1 MKRTIFS
8 KLFGGYLLITIALA
22 ALILILSF
30 QTIKSHYI
38 NFLTNNLKNVGNT
51 FSWEITPL
59 LEQKK
64 YQKIDSLTKTIGDKL
79 DIRITVIVPDG
90 TVIADSKADPKTME
104 NHRNRP
110 EIIQAFNRQ
119 TGKAIRLSAT
129 LKEPM
134 LYVAVPIIKAQQTL
148 GVFRTSLELKTIN
161 ILLND
166 IRMKILQIAL
176 IITILSL
183 LGGLILTR
191 SFSKPIGLLAD
202 AARRVAAGDFS
213 VRVFLRKQ
221 DELKELADCFNQMTA
236 QIKNSF
242 TELSQQKD
250 ELNTII
256 ASVQEG
262 FVVLDSKGKIRL
274 SNAGFNKIVQNNL
287 VEGKFYWEVLR
298 QPNFGEWLKR
308 VKDEKTN
315 LIEELELNGRV
326 FLTSLAYL
334 ATKEEIVAILHDI
347 TEFRKL
353 EKIKRDFVVS
363 ASHEL
368 RTPLTAIK
376 GYLETLEPKISKKNR
391 QYLDVI
397 KRHTER
403 LINIVQDLLNLS
415 ELEEKEFKPDFEAVN
430 IQNLIENIKI
440 LFEPRFKEKNL
451 ALKMDIEEN
460 LPWISGDSFKLEQML
475 INLIDNAIKYTEK
488 GEVKITARRLNQDIR
503 IEVKDTGIGIAKE
516 HLSRIFE
523 RFYMVNKSH
532 SRKLGGTGL
541 GLSIVKHIVLLH
553 NGKIDVE
560 STPGFGT
567 KFIVTLP
574 LSLQITS
581 N

>member
-1 MKRTIFS
+1 MKRTIFF
-8 KLFGGYLLITIALA
+8 KLFGGYLLITVALA
-22 ALILILSF
+22 ALILIFSF
-30 QTIKSHYI
+30 QTIRSHYI
-38 NFLTNNLKNVGNT
+38 NHLTNNLKSIGNT
-51 FSWEITPL
+51 FGWEITPL

-64 YQKIDSLTKTIGDKL
+64 FQKIDSLAKIIGDKL
-79 DIRITVIVPDG
+79 DMRITIIVPDG

-110 EIIQAFNRQ
+110 EIIMALNRQ
-119 TGKAIRLSAT
+119 TGKAIRFSAT
-129 LKEPM
+129 LKEQM
-134 LYVAVPIIKAQQTL
+134 LYVAVPIIKVQQLL

-166 IRMKILQIAL
+166 IRAKIFRIAL

-191 SFSKPIGLLAD
+191 SLSKPIGLLAD
-202 AARRVAAGDFS
+202 AARRVATGDFS
-213 VRVFLRKQ
+213 VRVFLKKQ

-236 QIKNSF
+236 QIKSSF

-256 ASVQEG
+256 ASIQEG

-274 SNAGFNKIVQNNL
+274 SNEGFNKIVQNNL
-287 VEGKFYWEVLR
+287 AEGKFYWEVLR
-298 QPNFGEWLKR
+298 EPNFGELIKK

-315 LIEELELNGRV
+315 LTDELEFNDRV
-326 FLTSLAYL
+326 FLTSFAFLPV
-334 ATKEEIVAILHDI
+334 KNEIVVILHDI

-353 EKIKRDFVVS
+353 ERIKRDFVLS

-376 GYLETLEPKISKKNR
+376 GYVETLETKISKKNR

-403 LINIVQDLLNLS
+403 LINIVQDLLTLS
-415 ELEEKEFKPDFEAVN
+415 ELEEKEIKPDFEAVN
-430 IQNLIENIKI
+430 IKNLIENIKT

-451 ALKMDIEEN
+451 VLKLDIEEK
-460 LPWISGDSFKLEQML
+460 LPLISGDSFKLEQML
-475 INLIDNAIKYTEK
+475 INLVDNAIKYTEK

-503 IEVKDTGIGIAKE
+503 IEIKDTGIGMAKE
-516 HLSRIFE
+516 HLPRIFE
-523 RFYMVNKSH
+523 RFYVVDKSH
-532 SRKLGGTGL
+532 SRKMGGTGL

-560 STPGFGT
+560 STPGVGT
-567 KFIVTLP
+567 KFIITLP
-574 LSLQITS
+574 MNHQPG
-581 N
+581 

>member
-1 MKRTIFS
+1 MKRAIFL

-22 ALILILSF
+22 ALILIFSF
-30 QTIKSHYI
+30 QTIRSHYI
-38 NFLTNNLKNVGNT
+38 NHLTNNLKNVGNT
-51 FSWEITPL
+51 FGWEITPL

-64 YQKIDSLTKTIGDKL
+64 FQKIDSLAKIIGDKL
-79 DIRITVIVPDG
+79 DMRITVIVPDG

-110 EIIQAFNRQ
+110 EIILALNRQ
-119 TGKAIRLSAT
+119 TGNSIRFSAT

-166 IRMKILQIAL
+166 IRAKIFRIAL

-183 LGGLILTR
+183 FGGLILTR
-191 SFSKPIGLLAD
+191 SLSKPIGLLAD
-202 AARRVAAGDFS
+202 AARRVATGDFS
-213 VRVFLRKQ
+213 VRVFLKKQ
-221 DELKELADCFNQMTA
+221 DELKELADSFNQMTA

-256 ASVQEG
+256 ASIQEG

-274 SNAGFNKIVQNNL
+274 SNEGFNKIVQNNL
-287 VEGKFYWEVLR
+287 AEGKFYWEVLR
-298 QPNFGEWLKR
+298 EPNFGELLKKVR
-308 VKDEKTN
+308 DEKTN
-315 LIEELELNGRV
+315 LTDELEFNGKV
-326 FLTSLAYL
+326 FLTSFACLSA
-334 ATKEEIVAILHDI
+334 KNEIVVILHDI

-353 EKIKRDFVVS
+353 ERIKRDFVLS

-376 GYLETLEPKISKKNR
+376 GYVETLETKISKKNR

-403 LINIVQDLLNLS
+403 LINIVQDLLLLS
-415 ELEEKEFKPDFEAVN
+415 KLEEKEIKPDFEAVN
-430 IQNLIENIKI
+430 IKNLIENIKI
-440 LFEPRFKEKNL
+440 LFEPRFKEKRIDLKL
-451 ALKMDIEEN
+451 AIEDD
-460 LPWISGDSFKLEQML
+460 LPQIQGDSFKLEQML

-488 GEVKITARRLNQDIR
+488 GEVKITAQRLNHDIR
-503 IEVKDTGIGIAKE
+503 IEIKDTGIGMAKE
-516 HLSRIFE
+516 HLPRIFE
-523 RFYMVNKSH
+523 RFYVVDKSH
-532 SRKLGGTGL
+532 SRKIGGTGL

-560 STPGFGT
+560 STPGVGT
-567 KFIVTLP
+567 KFIITLP
-574 LSLQITS
+574 MNHQPG
-581 N
+581 

>member
-1 MKRTIFS
+1 MKRTIFL

-22 ALILILSF
+22 ALILIFSF
-30 QTIKSHYI
+30 QTIRSHYI
-38 NFLTNNLKNVGNT
+38 NHLTNNLKNVGNT
-51 FSWEITPL
+51 FSWEISPL

-64 YQKIDSLTKTIGDKL
+64 FQKIDSLAKIIGDKL
-79 DIRITVIVPDG
+79 DMRITVIVPDG
-90 TVIADSKADPKTME
+90 TVIGDSKADPKTME

-110 EIIQAFNRQ
+110 EIILALNRQ
-119 TGKAIRLSAT
+119 TGNSIRFSAT

-166 IRMKILQIAL
+166 IRAKIFRIAL

-191 SFSKPIGLLAD
+191 SLSKPIGLLAD
-202 AARRVAAGDFS
+202 AARRVATGDFS
-213 VRVFLRKQ
+213 VRVFLKKQ
-221 DELKELADCFNQMTA
+221 DELKELADSFNQMTA

-256 ASVQEG
+256 ASIQEG

-274 SNAGFNKIVQNNL
+274 SNEGFNKIVQNNL
-287 VEGKFYWEVLR
+287 AEGKFYWEVLR
-298 QPNFGEWLKR
+298 EPNFGELLKK

-315 LIEELELNGRV
+315 LTEELEFNDRV
-326 FLTSLAYL
+326 FLTSFACLPA
-334 ATKEEIVAILHDI
+334 KNEIVVILHDI

-353 EKIKRDFVVS
+353 ERIKRDFVLS

-376 GYLETLEPKISKKNR
+376 GYVETLETKISKNNR

-403 LINIVQDLLNLS
+403 LINIVQDLLLLS
-415 ELEEKEFKPDFEAVN
+415 KLEEKEIEPAFEAVN
-430 IQNLIENIKI
+430 IENLIENIKT

-451 ALKMDIEEN
+451 VLKLDIEEK
-460 LPWISGDSFKLEQML
+460 LPLIPGDSFKLEQML
-475 INLIDNAIKYTEK
+475 LNLVDNAIKYTEK
-488 GEVKITARRLNQDIR
+488 GEVKITARRLNHDIR
-503 IEVKDTGIGIAKE
+503 IEIKDTGIGMAKE
-516 HLSRIFE
+516 HLPRIFE
-523 RFYMVNKSH
+523 RFYVVDKSH
-532 SRKLGGTGL
+532 SRKIGGTGL

-560 STPGFGT
+560 STPGVGT
-567 KFIVTLP
+567 KFIITLP
-574 LSLQITS
+574 MNHQPG
-581 N
+581 

>member
-1 MKRTIFS
+1 MKRTIFL

-22 ALILILSF
+22 ALILIFSF
-30 QTIKSHYI
+30 QTIRSHYI
-38 NFLTNNLKNVGNT
+38 NHLTNNLKNVGNT
-51 FSWEITPL
+51 FGWEITPL

-64 YQKIDSLTKTIGDKL
+64 FQRIDSLAKIIGDKL
-79 DIRITVIVPDG
+79 NMRITVIVPDG

-110 EIIQAFNRQ
+110 EIIMALNRQ
-119 TGKAIRLSAT
+119 TGKSIRLSAT
-129 LKEPM
+129 LKEQM

-166 IRMKILQIAL
+166 IRVKILQIAL

-183 LGGLILTR
+183 LGGLLLTR
-191 SFSKPIGLLAD
+191 SLSKPIWLLAD

-213 VRVFLRKQ
+213 VRVFLKKQ
-221 DELKELADCFNQMTA
+221 DELKELADSFNQMTA

-250 ELNTII
+250 ELDTII
-256 ASVQEG
+256 ASIQEG

-274 SNAGFNKIVQNNL
+274 SNEGFNKIVQNNSA
-287 VEGKFYWEVLR
+287 EGKFYWEVLR
-298 QPNFGEWLKR
+298 EPNFGELLKK

-315 LIEELELNGRV
+315 RTEELEFNDRV
-326 FLTSLAYL
+326 FLTSFAFLPA
-334 ATKEEIVAILHDI
+334 KNEIVVILHDI

-353 EKIKRDFVVS
+353 ERIKRDFVLS

-376 GYLETLEPKISKKNR
+376 GYVETLETKISKNNR
-391 QYLDVI
+391 QFLDVI

-403 LINIVQDLLNLS
+403 LINIVQDLLTLS
-415 ELEEKEFKPDFEAVN
+415 ELEEKEIKPDFEAVN
-430 IQNLIENIKI
+430 IKNLIENIKT
-440 LFEPRFKEKNL
+440 LFEPRFKKKNL
-451 ALKMDIEEN
+451 VFKLDIEEN
-460 LPWISGDSFKLEQML
+460 LPPISGDSFKLEQML
-475 INLIDNAIKYTEK
+475 INLVDNAIKYTEK
-488 GEVKITARRLNQDIR
+488 GEVKITARRLNHDIR
-503 IEVKDTGIGIAKE
+503 IEIKDTGIGMAKE
-516 HLSRIFE
+516 HLPRIFE
-523 RFYMVNKSH
+523 RFYVVDKSH
-532 SRKLGGTGL
+532 SRKIGGTGL

-560 STPGFGT
+560 STPGVGT
-567 KFIVTLP
+567 KFVVTLP
-574 LSLQITS
+574 LS
-581 N
+581 